1 MSSFDDTNE
10 MKPFIK
16 KAMSIPLLEEQI
28 EKTLAK
34 KWLKKKDEAALHE
47 LIQSHIRLVIAFAVK
62 YKNYGLNLSDL
73 IQEGN
78 IGLMKAAER
87 FETEKEVR
95 FSTYASWWIRASIQ
109 DFVLKNWSLVRIATT
124 SKQKSLFFSLRKLKQ
139 KIHQT
144 EHGSIDYNTAQGIA
158 HDLSI
163 STADVIKMDARI
175 SQNDS
180 SLNHKISE
188 DGENEFLELIEDED
202 ARPDDKIFSKDDDT
216 FKKEVISDALK
227 ELDSREVKII
237 KERHLTDKAKT
248 LDILGQELKISK
260 ERVRQIEKNAMIKMK
275 SFISKSDGAD
285 LLFKQ

>member
-16 KAMSIPLLEEQI
+16 KAMSIPLLEEQR

-78 IGLMKAAER
+78 IGLMQAAER